1 MKDALDTNKVRQLLN
16 RSLGEMDEATLA
28 RLERARRTALEHQ
41 RASQPMPVLAA
52 IGSWF
57 PHSPAARHPLLFWGG
72 ILVLLA
78 AMYGAS
84 SWMSHNL
91 EANSSDIDIAILTD
105 ELPIEV
111 YVD

>member
-1 MKDALDTNKVRQLLN
+1 MKKAFNTDELINRLN
-16 RSLGEMDEATLA
+16 RSLTEMDEATLA
-28 RLERARRTALEHQ
+28 RLERARRTALDHQ
-41 RASQPMPVLAA
+41 RISQPVPILAA

-57 PHSPAARHPLLFWGG
+57 PNSPAARHPLLFWGS

-78 AMYGAS
+78 AMYGTS
-84 SWMSHNL
+84 SWISHNL
-91 EANSSDIDIAILTD
+91 EPSNSDIDIAILTD